1 MKQIKTILLLSI
13 LSLSLLACD
22 GSGETSTSN
31 NYLNNYTDDEIQ
43 LMESHLNG
51 NIIPYCEELFY
62 GQISVDASSSQIYSS
77 NYSIAY
83 NNITNM
89 VTLLYPSDYVEDV
102 ETYYNFVKDD
112 YTLDD
117 QLTNQEEHDYYLFKD
132 LSIDGSGVSSQ
143 LYLNVYYDDIS
154 LGLTIDA
161 YIDSTYTFTSWPSGD
176 NNITNYL
183 GLFSEDIQTY
193 FEFAPQ
199 GLVLI
204 SMTTSNSFVS
214 YLPMVNL
221 TLTVNNSSSLQDF
234 VTQLLDKG
242 YLLDDVN
249 STETQNNYY
258 VIVEDE
264 SLGTLSLECYVDN
277 QITTIDDNTYQYNLS
292 FTYNI

>member
-13 LSLSLLACD
+13 LSLSLLACNTSED
-22 GSGETSTSN
+22 TSTSN

-43 LMESHLNG
+43 LMQSHLNG
-51 NIIPYCEELFY
+51 NIIPYCEQLFY
-62 GQISVDASSSQIYSS
+62 GQISVDASSSQTFSS
-77 NYSIAY
+77 NYSLSY
-83 NNITNM
+83 NSITNM
-89 VTLLYPSDYVEDV
+89 VTLLYLSDYVEDV
-102 ETYYNFVKDD
+102 TTYYNFVKDD
-112 YTLDD
+112 FVLDND
-117 QLTNQEEHDYYLFKD
+117 LTNQEENDYYLYQD

-143 LYLNVYYDDIS
+143 FYLNVYYDDIS

-199 GLVLI
+199 DLISI

-221 TLTVNNSSSLQDF
+221 TLTVNNSLSLQDF

-242 YLLDDVN
+242 YLLDDIN

-264 SLGTLSLECYVDN
+264 SLGTLSLECYIDN

>member
-62 GQISVDASSSQIYSS
+62 GQISVDASSSQTYSS

-83 NNITNM
+83 NSITNM
-89 VTLLYPSDYVEDV
+89 VTLLCPSDYVEDV

-143 LYLNVYYDDIS
+143 FYLNVYYDDIS

-183 GLFSEDIQTY
+183 GLFGEDIQTY

-199 GLVLI
+199 DLISI

-242 YLLDDVN
+242 YLLDNIN
-249 STETQNNYY
+249 STEIQNNYY
-258 VIVEDE
+258 VIVKDE
-264 SLGTLSLECYVDN
+264 SLGTLSLECYIDN

>member
-13 LSLSLLACD
+13 LSLSLLSCNTSED
-22 GSGETSTSN
+22 TSTSN
-31 NYLNNYTDDEIQ
+31 NYLNDYTDDEIQ

-62 GQISVDASSSQIYSS
+62 GQISYDSSSSQTYSS
-77 NYSIAY
+77 NYSITF
-83 NNITNM
+83 NSITNM
-89 VTLLYPSDYVEDV
+89 VTLLYSSDYVEDV
-102 ETYYNFVKDD
+102 ETYYNFIKDD
-112 YTLDD
+112 FILDNES
-117 QLTNQEEHDYYLFKD
+117 TNQEEHDYYLYKD

-143 LYLNVYYDDIS
+143 FYLNVYYDDIS

-161 YIDSTYTFTSWPSGD
+161 YIDSTYTFTTWPSGD
-176 NNITNYL
+176 NSITNYL
-183 GLFSEDIQTY
+183 GLFNDNIQTY

-199 GLVLI
+199 GLVSI

-221 TLTVNNSSSLQDF
+221 TLTVNNASSLQDF
-234 VTQLLDKG
+234 ATQLLDKG
-242 YLLDDVN
+242 YLLDDIN

-258 VIVEDE
+258 VIVKDE
-264 SLGTLSLECYVDN
+264 SLGTLSLECYIDN

>member
-1 MKQIKTILLLSI
+1 MKQIKTILLLSF
-13 LSLSLLACD
+13 LSFSLLACD

-83 NNITNM
+83 NSITNM
-89 VTLLYPSDYVEDV
+89 VTLLYPSDYIEDV

-112 YTLDD
+112 FILDNE
-117 QLTNQEEHDYYLFKD
+117 LTNVEEYDYYLFKD
-132 LSIDGSGVSSQ
+132 LSIDGTGVSSQ
-143 LYLNVYYDDIS
+143 FYLNVYYDDIS

-161 YIDSTYTFTSWPSGD
+161 YINSTYTFASWPSGD

-183 GLFSEDIQTY
+183 GLFSDNIQTY

-199 GLVLI
+199 GLISI

-221 TLTVNNSSSLQDF
+221 TLTVNDETSLQDF
-234 VTQLLDKG
+234 ITQLLDKG
-242 YLLDDVN
+242 YLLDNIN
-249 STETQNNYY
+249 SNETQNNYY

-264 SLGTLSLECYVDN
+264 SLGTLSLECYIDN
-277 QITTIDDNTYQYNLS
+277 QLTTIDDNTYQYNLS

>member
-13 LSLSLLACD
+13 LSLSLLACNTSED
-22 GSGETSTSN
+22 TSTSN

-51 NIIPYCEELFY
+51 NIIPYCEQLFY
-62 GQISVDASSSQIYSS
+62 GQISVDASSSQTFSS
-77 NYSIAY
+77 NYSLSY
-83 NNITNM
+83 NSITNM
-89 VTLLYPSDYVEDV
+89 VTLLYLSDYVEDV
-102 ETYYNFVKDD
+102 TTYYNFVKDD
-112 YTLDD
+112 FVLDND
-117 QLTNQEEHDYYLFKD
+117 LTNQEENDYYLYQD

-143 LYLNVYYDDIS
+143 FYLNVYYDDIS

-199 GLVLI
+199 DLVLI

-221 TLTVNNSSSLQDF
+221 TLTVNNSLSLQDF

-242 YLLDDVN
+242 YLLDDIN

-264 SLGTLSLECYVDN
+264 SLGTLSLECYIDN

-292 FTYNI
+292 FTYNM